1 MDIVDDVITLTM
13 VASGPEKQISFTFET
28 DHKEDI
34 ANLIA
39 SYSPAHSNWQRV
51 GEAKTRVVCQ
61 EGRREGRGGEGRG
74 GEGRGGEGRG
84 GEGRGGEGR
93 GGEGR
98 GGEGR
103 GGEGR
108 GGEGRGGEGRGE
120 WVMI

>member
-61 EGRREGRGGEGRG
+61 EGRRERGGRGEGRG
-74 GEGRGGEGRG
+74 GER
-84 GEGRGGEGR
+84 
-93 GGEGR
+93 
-98 GGEGR
+98 GEGR

-120 WVMI
+120 EVMI